1 MDWLVGDIQGCDA
14 ALGRLLAQIGFS
26 ASRDRLWSLGD
37 VVNRGPGSL
46 AALRRLKALDAQVVL
61 GNHDLHLL
69 AVAAGTRR
77 PGRGDTLDELLAA
90 PDCEELLTW
99 LRGQALVRR
108 VDEAAGGWL
117 LVHAGLLPAWRGD
130 DALRLGA
137 EVQALLAGPDWAAF
151 LPQMYGNEPA
161 AWSDDLQ
168 GAARWR
174 CLINAFTRLRF
185 LQPDGRMDFQTK
197 EGAGAAP
204 EGYLPW
210 FDWPGRASRDEPIA
224 CGHWSTLG
232 LVSRPELLAL
242 DTGCVWGGCLTAARI
257 DGGRREIVQ
266 VHCEQA
272 QVPGVV

>member
-14 ALGRLLAQIGFS
+14 ALQALLATIGFS

-69 AVAAGTRR
+69 AVAAGTRG
-77 PGRGDTLDELLAA
+77 PGRGDTLDALLAA
-90 PDCEELLTW
+90 PDRDELLAW
-99 LRGQALVRR
+99 LRSQALVRR
-108 VDEAAGGWL
+108 VGPDAGGWL

-130 DALRLGA
+130 DALRLSA
-137 EVQALLAGPDWAAF
+137 ELQALLTGPDWADF

-161 AWSDDLQ
+161 VWHDDLQ
-168 GAARWR
+168 GPARWR

-185 LQPDGRMDFQTK
+185 LQPDGAMDFQTK
-197 EGAGAAP
+197 EGAGRAP
-204 EGYLPW
+204 PGYRPW
-210 FDWPGRASRDEPIA
+210 FDWPGRASHGDPVA
-224 CGHWSTLG
+224 FGHWSTLG
-232 LVSRPELLAL
+232 LIDRPELLAL
-242 DTGCVWGGCLTAARI
+242 DTGCVWGGCLTAVRI